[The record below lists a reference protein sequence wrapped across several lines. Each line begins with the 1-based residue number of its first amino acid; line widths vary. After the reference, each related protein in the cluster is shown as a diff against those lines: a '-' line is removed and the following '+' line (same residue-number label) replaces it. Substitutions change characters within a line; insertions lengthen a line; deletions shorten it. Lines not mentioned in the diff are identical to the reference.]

1 MAGWVGG
8 LQDLIAAV
16 GFKQIR
22 LQGSFKCSDESKEQE
37 AKEIENKK
45 GTHLIRPVCVCVCVC
60 VCVGGWVG
68 GWVGVGMCV
77 WGGGRGVLYK

>member
-1 MAGWVGG
+1 MRG

-45 GTHLIRPVCVCVCVC
+45 GTHLKRPLCVC
-60 VCVGGWVG
+60 VCVGGG
-68 GWVGVGMCV
+68 GGVCGYVGMCGG
-77 WGGGRGVLYK
+77 GGGRGVLYK